1 MGHYSGSALYS
12 VASIILA
19 AALCACSST
28 VTPSARA
35 QAPAAMT
42 TTSLTTG
49 TVVALRLIAVDDQNG
64 SRTTVNNVLLAL
76 QQPRLSADFT
86 SEEVVIRRSDG
97 TAMSLIDRNPGL
109 VVGNQVDVITSP
121 AATIVHRD

>member
-1 MGHYSGSALYS
+1 
-12 VASIILA
+12 
-19 AALCACSST
+19 
-28 VTPSARA
+28 
-35 QAPAAMT
+35 MT